1 MTIKNCYLLVPDVK
15 FGTSDITV
23 KQALLLDT
31 YVNHVDPIAK
41 VYIDESF
48 GTVFMPLSMLYKT
61 KHDALIALRD
71 MCYRI
76 AKDTENE
83 LKAYEQREDSDVKS
97 MTNGDIY

>member
-48 GTVFMPLSMLYKT
+48 GTVFMPLSMLYKN
-61 KHDALIALRD
+61 KREALFALKEMCQKIANRT
-71 MCYRI
+71 
-76 AKDTENE
+76 TEE
-83 LKAYEQREDSDVKS
+83 LEDDNVH
-97 MTNGDIY
+97 

>member
-61 KHDALIALRD
+61 KRDALVALWKMCKTIA
-71 MCYRI
+71 
-76 AKDTENE
+76 AQVEKE
-83 LKAYEQREDSDVKS
+83 LKASEQHKDPDVEG